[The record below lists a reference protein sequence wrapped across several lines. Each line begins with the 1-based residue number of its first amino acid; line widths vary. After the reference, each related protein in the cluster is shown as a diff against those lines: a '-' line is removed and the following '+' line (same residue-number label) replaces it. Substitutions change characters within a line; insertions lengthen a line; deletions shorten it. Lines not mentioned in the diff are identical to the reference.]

1 MPMPNL
7 PRRAALSLAGVLAL
21 PRFAIGQSDTRP
33 AITVAVQNIV
43 TSGTLE
49 PMREQSNVGF
59 RVMPSFAECMIEMD
73 WVSTQ
78 RPRPGL
84 ATAWRRID
92 DRTLELTL
100 RDGVRFHD
108 GTTLHAED
116 VAFSFSAARFAGTD
130 ADQRGLFVGTA
141 QQSASKQPP
150 PEARA
155 ISQAAFPAFDRVE
168 VVDARTVRFIN
179 RLPDVTLEARLTRT
193 TGCIFSRAGFEAAAS
208 WLDWARAPVG
218 TGPYRIARFRP
229 NQDLLLVAH
238 DDYWGGG
245 PPLKSVRFV
254 EIPDV
259 AARVNALRAG
269 DADFAC
275 DMPPDQIGEIER
287 DARLE
292 VRGGRINNIRL
303 TIFDKH
309 HPVLANPLVRRA
321 MTHAI
326 DRQGLVDSLW
336 AGRTAVPK
344 GLQHEFYG
352 DMFLTDWEVPRHDLA
367 EARRL
372 LREANYRGEAIP
384 YQLLNNYYTN
394 QTPGSQVLVEGWRQ
408 AGLNVQIEMKENWGQ
423 ILGRFPGRGI
433 CDNSNSAGFGD
444 PVSSVSVYAPGGQ
457 TWEAGQWQND
467 EAKGVFDIL
476 ATSVNHGER
485 KAAFRRM
492 LQITE
497 REDPAYA
504 VLHQNATF
512 TAKRKALP
520 WRAAQSFVMDFSP
533 RNWGA

>member
-1 MPMPNL
+1 MPSRRNL
-7 PRRAALSLAGVLAL
+7 LITGGTLL
-21 PRFAIGQSDTRP
+21 PRFAIAQADQRP
-33 AITVAVQNIV
+33 SITVAVQNIS

-59 RVMPSFAECMIEMD
+59 RVMPSFAECLIEMD
-73 WVSTQ
+73 WTRTQ

-84 ATAWRRID
+84 ATEWRRID
-92 DRTLELTL
+92 HRTVELTL

-108 GTTLHAED
+108 GTLLSAED
-116 VAFSFSAARFAGTD
+116 VAFSFSAARFGGTAAD
-130 ADQRGLFVGTA
+130 ARGLFVGTA
-141 QQSASKQPP
+141 QQAASKVPP
-150 PEARA
+150 PEASA
-155 ISQAAFPAFDRVE
+155 ISRSAFPAFERIE
-168 VVDARTVRFIN
+168 VRDARTVRFIN
-179 RLPDVTLEARLTRT
+179 GAPDVTLESRLTRT
-193 TGCIFSRAGFEAAAS
+193 SGSIFSRAGFAAAS
-208 WLDWARAPVG
+208 SWLEWARMPVG
-218 TGPYRIARFRP
+218 SGPYRIARFRP
-229 NQDLLLVAH
+229 NQDLLLEAH
-238 DDYWGGG
+238 DAYWGGR
-245 PPLKSVRFV
+245 PPLKSIRFIEV
-254 EIPDV
+254 PDV

-287 DARLE
+287 APRLA
-292 VRGGRINNIRL
+292 VQGGRINNIRL

-326 DRQGLVDSLW
+326 DRQAIVDALW

-352 DMFLTDWEVPRHDLA
+352 EMFQADWSAPRFDLA

-372 LREANYRGEAIP
+372 LREAGYKGEAIP

-394 QTPGSQVLVEGWRQ
+394 QTPGAQVLVEGWRQ

-433 CDNSNSAGFGD
+433 SDNSNTAGFGD
-444 PVSSVSVYAPGGQ
+444 PVSSMATYAPGGQ
-457 TWEAGQWQND
+457 TWESGQWEND
-467 EAKGVFDIL
+467 EAKAAMQVL
-476 ATSVNHGER
+476 ASSVEPAAR
-485 KAAFRRM
+485 RTAFRRM
-492 LQITE
+492 LEICE
-497 REDPAYA
+497 REDPAYT

-512 TAKRKALP
+512 TALRKGLP
-520 WRAAQSFVMDFSP
+520 WRASQSFAMDFSP